1 MSVPL
6 QLLILI
12 ICLFC
17 LFFFRDDGEYE
28 SRLSQSKLTQLCE
41 FDPVITFVKAC
52 DHLLYQTL
60 VEILIPDVL
69 RPIPGTYNY
78 VILTAECYY
87 NMLLLWLV
95 IYNLYC
101 VLPTS
106 CVGYYGGKWIE
117 SVVYYSNLIY
127 ELINNVRFI
136 VFQLP

>member
-1 MSVPL
+1 M
-6 QLLILI
+6 
-12 ICLFC
+12 
-17 LFFFRDDGEYE
+17 FFSDDGEYE

-87 NMLLLWLV
+87 NMVLLWLV
-95 IYNLYC
+95 IYKL
-101 VLPTS
+101 VL
-106 CVGYYGGKWIE
+106 C
-117 SVVYYSNLIY
+117 YSNILCGLLWQY
-127 ELINNVRFI
+127 MDRKCGLLLKFN
-136 VFQLP
+136 L